1 MMIELPNLT
10 TEQKKTLAVLE
21 PQLRLCIK
29 SANLEK
35 AKKITFQIQEILRP
49 TGHETRLLQA
59 KNWLYETAMEANS
72 FHFAIMG
79 FEGTRKKS
87 SPSTRLH
94 LEATALLSIC
104 YLREGNL
111 PKARQLVSQSVQSIS
126 SIKSIERRKQF
137 HKRFL
142 QRLEEESILSGLI
155 DKTSKPLDIDEVNDQ
170 AVLLIKTKS
179 EEEILTE
186 MGKAVPKNSLNLLEE
201 IREAYQLRL
210 PASDRQCLPA
220 PLTEKSKEELGKRAS
235 SALKRVAWRALCNP
249 KSEIYKA
256 WNQGLSIVYD
266 KKYIA
271 TAIATTF
278 GSYSITATMI
288 AASAVA
294 LAFKFGAEVFCET
307 FAPESLMIDKK
318 DKK

>member
-1 MMIELPNLT
+1 
-10 TEQKKTLAVLE
+10 
-21 PQLRLCIK
+21 
-29 SANLEK
+29 
-35 AKKITFQIQEILRP
+35 
-49 TGHETRLLQA
+49 
-59 KNWLYETAMEANS
+59 MEANN
-72 FHFAIMG
+72 FHYAALG
-79 FEGTRKKS
+79 FEGTINKS
-87 SPSTRLH
+87 NPSTRLN
-94 LEATALLSIC
+94 LEATALLGIC

-111 PKARQLVSQSVQSIS
+111 PKARQLITRAVQSIS
-126 SIKSIERRKQF
+126 NIKSDERRTQF

-155 DKTSKPLDIDEVNDQ
+155 DKTSKPLDIEEVNNQ
-170 AVLLIKTKS
+170 AIQLIKTKS
-179 EEEILTE
+179 EGEILTE
-186 MGKAVPKNSLNLLEE
+186 MGKAVPNNSLSLLDE
-201 IREAYQLRL
+201 IRETYQLRL
-210 PASDRQCLPA
+210 PASDRRCLPA

-249 KSEIYKA
+249 DSEIYKA
-256 WNQGLSIVYD
+256 WNQGLSVVYD

-271 TAIATTF
+271 TAIVTTL

-307 FAPESLMIDKK
+307 FAPESLMIDRK